1 MGSGFCPILSQRE
14 RRDGA
19 RRAPPIGGGRPRAM
33 LAPDASV
40 GKAEKNS
47 DIAVYGNISV
57 NLKQGFER
65 YFVDSLLF
73 DSCITVFELCD
84 SVTGDSC
91 GIHVFAL
98 SSCIFSRAFAFLSS
112 EYGADMR

>member
-1 MGSGFCPILSQRE
+1 
-14 RRDGA
+14 
-19 RRAPPIGGGRPRAM
+19 M

-47 DIAVYGNISV
+47 DIAVCGKISI
-57 NLKQGFER
+57 NLTWVLKC
-65 YFVDSLLF
+65 YFADSLLF

-84 SVTGDSC
+84 GVTGDNYE
-91 GIHVFAL
+91 IYFFAL
-98 SSCIFSRAFAFLSS
+98 SSCIFSRAFAFRSS